1 MKTNYYPGQI
11 VDKCGSSTNQKIDKG
26 NPADYP
32 GENTGKH
39 SKREPENN
47 GRKRACRHIEGI
59 DSCKKNGMQD
69 KNTHGQTAETDDQ
82 SFCLFCMNGKA
93 QQKKKCNRV
102 PQNRTGIIIEQVS
115 KSVMD
120 QIKTCFFDAEIIE
133 DGQKK
138 YQNTMKPQ
146 GHMHGKQHGVFLR
159 FNSAQA
165 AKEEKEQPCPEAER
179 LGNILLDTITP
190 VHG

>member
-59 DSCKKNGMQD
+59 DSCKKNGMQN
-69 KNTHGQTAETDDQ
+69 KNTQGKTGKTDDQ

-133 DGQKK
+133 DGKEQH
-138 YQNTMKPQ
+138 QDPVKPQ
-146 GHMHGKQHGVFLR
+146 RHMDGQKQGIFLCLDCTK
-159 FNSAQA
+159 A

>member
-59 DSCKKNGMQD
+59 DSCKQNGMQD

-102 PQNRTGIIIEQVS
+102 P
-115 KSVMD
+115 
-120 QIKTCFFDAEIIE
+120 
-133 DGQKK
+133 
-138 YQNTMKPQ
+138 
-146 GHMHGKQHGVFLR
+146 
-159 FNSAQA
+159 
-165 AKEEKEQPCPEAER
+165 
-179 LGNILLDTITP
+179 
-190 VHG
+190 